1 MSALSQIPQHFVTE
15 FANNWDFL
23 VQQKTDRL
31 KSMVLVDR
39 VKGKEKSY
47 NQLGAIEMAR
57 VTSRSGETRFTDTP
71 LYKRWLRPLPYDL
84 ATLFDEWDAEFLGEI
99 VLPTSETVQGHGMA
113 YGRACDDV
121 IIAAATADAYTG
133 ETGTATTALPAS
145 QKVPVD
151 YVETGSAANSGLTIG
166 KLRQTKYILDSNE
179 VDPDEARF
187 MAVSAKQVQDLLR
200 NTEVTSED
208 YNTIKALVEGKV
220 DTFMGF
226 KFIRTQRL
234 ALNTSTDVRTCFAWV
249 KSGLRFSDA
258 GRTTRMDIR
267 ADRSHSLQIR
277 TTAALG
283 ATRTE
288 EKKVV
293 QISCDESP

>member
-1 MSALSQIPQHFVTE
+1 MSALSQIPEHFVTE

-31 KSMVLVDR
+31 KSLCLVDR

-47 NQLGAIEMAR
+47 NQLGVIEMAR

-84 ATLFDEWDAEFLGEI
+84 ATLFDEWDSEFLGEI

-133 ETGTATTALPAS
+133 ETGTATTALPSGQLVA
-145 QKVPVD
+145 VN
-151 YVETGSAANSGLTIG
+151 YVESGSAANSGMTIG
-166 KLRQTKYILDSNE
+166 KLRAAKYILDGNE
-179 VDPDEARF
+179 VDPDEDRF
-187 MAVSAKQVQDLLR
+187 IALSAKQVQDLLR
-200 NTEVTSED
+200 STEVTSDD
-208 YNTIKALVEGKV
+208 YNTVKALVDGKI

-226 KFIRTQRL
+226 KFVRTQRL
-234 ALNTSTDVRTCFAWV
+234 ALSSGDIRTCFAWV

-258 GRTTRMDIR
+258 GRTTRMDVR

-293 QISCDESP
+293 NIACDESP